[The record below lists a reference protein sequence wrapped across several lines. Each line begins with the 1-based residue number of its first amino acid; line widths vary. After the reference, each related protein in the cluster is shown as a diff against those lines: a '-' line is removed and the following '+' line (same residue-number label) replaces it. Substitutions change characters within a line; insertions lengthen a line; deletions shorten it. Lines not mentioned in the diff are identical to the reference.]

1 MRSSAAHA
9 IEREEMLE
17 SRPERGL
24 GMEPQFELV
33 EGGGLDVRVR
43 AGVSPEFLA
52 RVRMVVMATIVLFI
66 LGSLRVALTSAT
78 VAQLSSNAQARDQ
91 IETFETS
98 NDSLRVERSL
108 MASSTRIDRI
118 ATQNYGMVA
127 ASSYDS
133 IVIEPEA
140 EAAAEGAEE
149 AEAASGEIGAEDRA
163 GDEAALGG
171 MDPLFGAPQL
181 AAGL

>member
-17 SRPERGL
+17 PRPERGL
-24 GMEPQFELV
+24 GREPQFELV

-140 EAAAEGAEE
+140 EVA

-163 GDEAALGG
+163 GDEVALGG